1 MNRTLQD
8 ESRRIKMNRTLQDE
22 SRRIKMNRT
31 LQDESRRIKT
41 NRTLQDESRRIK
53 MNRTLQDESRR
64 IKTIWL
70 AALPVACPL
79 LPGSLGKCAQIRT
92 DLHLI
97 RGLNGSEPV
106 DAEIS
111 QKHPRSPPP

>member
-31 LQDESRRIKT
+31 LQDESRLIR
-41 NRTLQDESRRIK
+41 
-53 MNRTLQDESRR
+53 
-64 IKTIWL
+64 TIWL

-111 QKHPRSPPP
+111 QKHPRSPPPWRSNGAARETNESGFDRIAHATIH